1 MFDLISGAAFS
12 ASQLTEAAPS
22 CLIPPFGNIKN
33 DDLGDKQTKFLVAAS
48 QRNDVFFQWNTFNV
62 N

>member
-1 MFDLISGAAFS
+1 MLDLISGAAFS

-33 DDLGDKQTKFLVAAS
+33 DDLGDKQMKFLVA
-48 QRNDVFFQWNTFNV
+48 DVLCFSSGTRLM
-62 N
+62 